1 MGEVA
6 VVFRIYPEDMSQF
19 ERIKSDIS
27 AKIKPRMMGER
38 PIAFGMVAIIVTVVV
53 PDGSGGSEKIE
64 EELKNIPGVSNVEVD
79 SMDRI

>member
-6 VVFRIYPEDMSQF
+6 VVFKVYPEDMSQF

-27 AKIKPRMMGER
+27 TKIKPRMMSER
-38 PIAFGMVAIIVTVVV
+38 PIAFGLVAIIVTVVV

-64 EELKNIPGVSNVEVD
+64 EELNKIPGISNVEVD
-79 SMDRI
+79 SMDRL